1 MFDCPAPC
9 RPSQCCCSI
18 IPQLKA
24 DHETL
29 HRQVSLAKAQ
39 VILSAKD
46 VSPKILALYSA
57 YRDSPL
63 HMDIINLQPTH
74 PFLCTMY
81 ECMVRLVSK
90 VQVITVVYILY
101 CFVVLVIYLYW
112 KLMPNS

>member
-1 MFDCPAPC
+1 
-9 RPSQCCCSI
+9 
-18 IPQLKA
+18 
-24 DHETL
+24 
-29 HRQVSLAKAQ
+29 

-46 VSPKILALYSA
+46 VSPKILALYPA

-63 HMDIINLQPTH
+63 HMDIIKFKPPLQPTH